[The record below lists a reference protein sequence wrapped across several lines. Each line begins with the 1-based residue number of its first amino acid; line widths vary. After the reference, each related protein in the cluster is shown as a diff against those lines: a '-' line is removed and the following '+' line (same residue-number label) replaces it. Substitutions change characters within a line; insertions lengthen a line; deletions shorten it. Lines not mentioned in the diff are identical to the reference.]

1 MTSHRSPGGG
11 QGKQRP
17 ELRAKPRPGGRR
29 QEYAITA
36 RHPAA
41 QPRLRRRRPTD
52 AMTASERR
60 PAAQRGHASSAQKG
74 RARRR
79 TALWGSA
86 GNATR
91 KPEKA
96 AVGPRAL
103 TSPPPKKIVAMAR
116 SQRHLIAMARSQRHV
131 SGIHQGL
138 ELTTSSLRQNSSWA
152 SFSTL
157 FSLPC
162 INTRAQIRTVS

>member
-1 MTSHRSPGGG
+1 MVGVKASNGRSCGPSRG
-11 QGKQRP
+11 R
-17 ELRAKPRPGGRR
+17 RR

-60 PAAQRGHASSAQKG
+60 PAAQRGHASSARKG

-116 SQRHLIAMARSQRHV
+116 SQRHV

-162 INTRAQIRTVS
+162 INTRAQIRDPPPSAAQPRA